1 MDESVKKYIH
11 DKIKRD
17 GTLHMTLLDP
27 EKTGP
32 EKSCRIAI
40 EAEKGGSS
48 AIMVGGST
56 LASNQI
62 LDEVVKTIKKSVN
75 IPVILFPNNIS
86 GISPYADAIWFMS
99 LLNSSN
105 TYYLIDVQALTA
117 KIIKKY
123 GLEALSMGY
132 IIVGEGG
139 AAGFIGQARHI
150 SYEHPE
156 LVLGYSLAAEILGMQ
171 FIYIEAGSGASIPVP
186 LEMVKMVKSHI
197 SIPLI
202 VGGGIRDDDTA
213 FKIAEAGA
221 DIIVTGTIIEETDLI
236 QSKIGSIV
244 EKIKLAKVKH

>member
-1 MDESVKKYIH
+1 MNESVKKYIYN
-11 DKIKRD
+11 KIKSD
-17 GTLHMTLLDP
+17 GALHMTLLDP
-27 EKTGP
+27 EKTGS
-32 EKSCRIAI
+32 EKSSKIAV

-56 LASNQI
+56 LASNRL
-62 LDEVVKTIKKSVN
+62 LDEVVKSIKKSVS
-75 IPVILFPNNIS
+75 IPVILFPNNVS
-86 GISPYADAIWFMS
+86 GVSPYADAIWFMS

-123 GLEALSMGY
+123 GLETLPMGY

-156 LVLGYSLAAEILGMQ
+156 LVLGYSLAAEMLGMQ
-171 FIYIEAGSGASIPVP
+171 FIYIEAGSGAKVPVP
-186 LEMVKMVKSHI
+186 LEMVRMVKRHTK
-197 SIPLI
+197 IPLI
-202 VGGGIRDDDTA
+202 IGGGIKDETTA

-221 DIIVTGTIIEETDLI
+221 DMIVTGTIIEETDGI
-236 QSKIGSIV
+236 HNKIRSIV
-244 EKIKLAKVKH
+244 EKIKLAKV